1 MGTRQNAEEHLTD
14 VHLNVPK
21 AITEALG
28 ELPILRCACLTCHCY
43 LARQLFS
50 KEQSQ
55 CKSQEQP

>member
-1 MGTRQNAEEHLTD
+1 MGTRQKAEEHLTD

-50 KEQSQ
+50 KETVSM
-55 CKSQEQP
+55 